1 MHDNVLNNDVGHWQL
16 EKDKML
22 GQLGEKKIIV
32 YCNHGGF
39 RLCLVAVIIYR
50 GYYTVARRYEFY
62 FRVAKQ
68 YFTNERSE

>member
-39 RLCLVAVIIYR
+39 RLCLVAVII
-50 GYYTVARRYEFY
+50 
-62 FRVAKQ
+62 
-68 YFTNERSE
+68 